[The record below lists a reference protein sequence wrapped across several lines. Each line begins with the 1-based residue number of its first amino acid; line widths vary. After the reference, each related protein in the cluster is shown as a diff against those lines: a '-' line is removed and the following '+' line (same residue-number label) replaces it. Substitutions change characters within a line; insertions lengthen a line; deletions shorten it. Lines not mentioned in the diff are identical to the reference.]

1 MFKNLYY
8 HKKTGVIFTVFFL
21 IFIPIYNL
29 LAEGSFYFVFS
40 LTLFIVLYVIP
51 INIIVIFQKI
61 SKKRSLKQKEHE
73 EKLKFYEE
81 NLGQKLLDE
90 FNACKT
96 DADYKLWEKRNSKY
110 FETVRAFVIQEIE
123 KKHNNSLDQINKL
136 DRKIE
141 IFLASVS
148 IKKSSI
154 EDLFKRHPFLKKLI
168 KHKNYL

>member
-1 MFKNLYY
+1 MLSNLFY
-8 HKKTGVIFTVFFL
+8 HKKTGVIFTIFFL
-21 IFIPIYNL
+21 IVMPIYSFER
-29 LAEGSFYFVFS
+29 EGSFYFVFS
-40 LTLFIVLYVIP
+40 LILYIVLYVIP
-51 INIIVIFQKI
+51 INFIVIFQK
-61 SKKRSLKQKEHE
+61 KKLKQEAQE
-73 EKLKFYEE
+73 VKLKFYDN
-81 NLGQKLLDE
+81 NLGSKLLHE
-90 FNACKT
+90 FNECKT
-96 DADYKLWEKRNSKY
+96 DADYELWEKRNSKY